1 MSDLFALDIETRS
14 LTNND
19 LYALEPFRVIQRK
32 AEITSIA
39 ICYPNNI
46 VLQIVNNGSDWPNK
60 VRSLLNDLKDQVVY
74 CHNTIFDVAFLLAT
88 LEPSKTA
95 QIPNEIRSIRWRD
108 TMLLTKWIVN
118 GQKPEDLKFSYSL
131 KNLCKV
137 FLKDHPRLTEFLK
150 VKEQNVV
157 AGENVSYWLER
168 GKLDAIMTRA
178 LAEKLQSLLPE
189 EQRQGLLTEFNCIV
203 PVANSWLRGIRIDV
217 NEIKKVENT
226 IQLKMSEMTKS
237 LGVDEQVLN
246 SPKQLSKLL
255 FTDWNLTP
263 ITINKTGP
271 STARADLMWIHYN
284 LLKRGS
290 SVADKMECIMTF
302 KKYSTLQSKYVKT
315 LKEALSHTGDNYIYG
330 SPKLYG
336 TYTGRLTYS
345 NNTNGTKTSIALHQ
359 LPRAKFTKI
368 ADVSEVVKKIRGLLI
383 PHEGCGVIEFDA
395 SGQESRLIA
404 LRSND
409 ETLLKVFRDGLNFH
423 SMTGA
428 AIVGMDY
435 EKFHE
440 LYEQEIKTGFGFYV
454 EQRQLGKL
462 TNLSCNYRIG
472 GRALAEKAFTTYETF
487 MDETTGWHLVKT
499 FKRQYPGIV
508 KYWDDAIEF
517 AKAFGYTESFAG
529 RRYKIHKWDGKNTWI
544 SESSALNFPIQGSG
558 ADMKEIAISE
568 IYRHFPEVQFALD
581 LHDATMLF
589 VPIDKLKSTSEVILN
604 HLNRINYKSYWD
616 VDLKCPLSFEMV
628 MGKSFKDLK

>member
-1 MSDLFALDIETRS
+1 MSNIYSLDIETRS
-14 LTNND
+14 LTNN
-19 LYALEPFRVIQRK
+19 LLFALEPFRVIQRK

-39 ICYPNNI
+39 VCYPNDK
-46 VLQIVNNGSDWPNK
+46 VVQIVNTGPNWKDK
-60 VRSLLNDLKDQVVY
+60 VRSLLKDLKNQVVY
-74 CHNTIFDVAFLLAT
+74 AHNTLFDVAFLLAT

-95 QIPNEIRSIRWRD
+95 RIPNEIRDIRWRD
-108 TMLLTKWIVN
+108 TMLLTKWLVN
-118 GQKPEDLKFSYSL
+118 GQKAEDLKFSYSL

-137 FLKDHPRLTEFLK
+137 FLKSHPRLDEFTK
-150 VKEQNVV
+150 VKEQDVI
-157 AGENVSYWLER
+157 AGENTQYWLER
-168 GKLDAIMTRA
+168 GRLDAIMTRA
-178 LAEKLQSLLPE
+178 LAEKLQNHLPE
-189 EQRQGLLTEFNCIV
+189 EQRQGLLTEFSCIV

-217 NEIKKVENT
+217 NEIEKVEST
-226 IQLKMSEMTKS
+226 IKSKMDEMTS
-237 LGVDEQVLN
+237 ALDINENVLN
-246 SPKQLSKLL
+246 SPKRLSKLL
-255 FTDWNLTP
+255 FTDWSLTP
-263 ITINKTGP
+263 ININKTGP

-345 NNTNGTKTSIALHQ
+345 NNTKGSKTSIALHQ

-383 PHEGCGVIEFDA
+383 PHEGYGVIEFDA

-440 LYEQEIKTGFGFYV
+440 LYEQESKTGFGYYV

-487 MDETTGWHLVKT
+487 MDEATGWHLVKT

-517 AKAFGYTESFAG
+517 AKAFGYTSSFGG

-568 IYRHFPEVQFALD
+568 IYRHFPEAQFALD
-581 LHDATMLF
+581 LHDGLF
-589 VPIDKLKSTSEVILN
+589 YFVKLNELKSTEVLK